1 MENYTGDWKPLLL
14 VVDDDWMTREV
25 MEAHL
30 LTAGYEVMVA
40 HNGNRALELAWERPP
55 DLVLLDVRMHG
66 MSGYEVC
73 EHLKTSEATRY
84 APVVMVTALE
94 SETDKLKAINAGAD
108 DFISKPFTSLMLLTR
123 VRSLLRIKRLHDELE
138 ERNRLLRRV
147 LHRYVNEDIARA
159 ILADPDNN
167 LKLGGET
174 RPVTVLFADIRG
186 FTAYSE
192 EHAAEDVLA
201 LLNHF
206 FNALTEV
213 IFHHHGTLDKYI
225 GDEIMAFFG
234 APVATG
240 DDVFN
245 ALRAALELRHVFEEI
260 RAGVA
265 AAGVEDLGLG
275 IGLHSGDAAVG
286 NVGSERVMS
295 YTVIGDTVNVAHRLQ
310 ELAGHNEIIVSA
322 AVYRQVAGRVAAV
335 RLEPQMIRGKRDPQ
349 VLYRVDGLI

>member
-1 MENYTGDWKPLLL
+1 
-14 VVDDDWMTREV
+14 MTREV
-25 MEAHL
+25 IEAHL
-30 LTAGYEVMVA
+30 LSAGYEVLLA
-40 HNGNRALELAWERPP
+40 HNGERALALAQERPP

-66 MSGYEVC
+66 LSGYEVC
-73 EHLKTSEATRY
+73 ERLKHSEATRY

-94 SETDKLKAINAGAD
+94 SESDKLQAINAGAD

-147 LHRYVNEDIARA
+147 LNRYVNADIAST
-159 ILADPDNN
+159 ILADPENN

-186 FTAYSE
+186 FTTYAE
-192 EHAAEDVLA
+192 QRDAAEVLA
-201 LLNHF
+201 LLNYF
-206 FNALTEV
+206 FNELTEV
-213 IFHHHGTLDKYI
+213 VFRCHGTFDKYI

-245 ALRAALELRHVFEEI
+245 AVAAALELRRVF
-260 RAGVA
+260 A
-265 AAGVEDLGLG
+265 AVNTAADHPDTHHLGLG
-275 IGLHSGDAAVG
+275 IGLHSGDAALG

-295 YTVIGDTVNVAHRLQ
+295 YTVIGDTVNMAHRLQ
-310 ELAGHNEIIVSA
+310 ELAGRDEIIVSA

-335 RLEPQMIRGKRDPQ
+335 RLEPQMIKGKREPQ
-349 VLYRVDGLI
+349 VLYRIDGLIET

>member
-1 MENYTGDWKPLLL
+1 METYNGDWTPLIL

-30 LTAGYEVMVA
+30 LSAGYEVLLA
-40 HNGNRALELAWERPP
+40 HSGERALALAQERPP

-66 MSGYEVC
+66 LSGYDVC
-73 EHLKTSEATRY
+73 ERLKHSAATRY

-94 SETDKLKAINAGAD
+94 SESDKLRAINAGAD

-147 LHRYVNEDIARA
+147 LNRYVNEDLDSA
-159 ILADPDNN
+159 ILADPENN
-167 LKLGGET
+167 LRLGGET

-186 FTAYSE
+186 FTTYAE
-192 EHAAEDVLA
+192 QRAADDVLA
-201 LLNHF
+201 LLNYF

-213 IFHHHGTLDKYI
+213 IFRHHGTFDKYI

-245 ALRAALELRHVFEEI
+245 AAAAALDLLRVFGMVRTAAYPHVYN
-260 RAGVA
+260 
-265 AAGVEDLGLG
+265 LGLG
-275 IGLHSGDAAVG
+275 IGLHSGDAALG

-295 YTVIGDTVNVAHRLQ
+295 YTVIGDTVNTAHRLQ
-310 ELAGHNEIIVSA
+310 ELAGCDEIIISA
-322 AVYRQVAGRVAAV
+322 AVYEQLAGRVTAV
-335 RLEPQMIRGKRDPQ
+335 PLAPQAIKGKREPQQ
-349 VLYRVDGLI
+349 LYRLQGLA